1 MNMCRTKPPPS
12 ESVYGKTPT
21 FTEFVSY
28 LLATDSA
35 DYNIHWIPIH
45 ILCRPCSLHYTI
57 VAKTETIGR
66 DSRKVFYFILKL
78 SIIFSGSSERC

>member
-21 FTEFVSY
+21 FAEFVSY

-35 DYNIHWIPIH
+35 NYNIHWIPIH